1 MFNPSDIKQHMDVIA
16 KDGAVIGVVDH
27 LEGGTQSI
35 KLTRD
40 LKLHVHHWIS
50 LEWVKK
56 VDAKGV
62 HLSKDGDAARESL
75 QSSPPVPVA

>member
-1 MFNPSDIKQHMDVIA
+1 MFNPTDIKQHMNVIA
-16 KDGAVIGVVDH
+16 KDGTVIGIVDQ

-40 LKLHVHHWIS
+40 LDSRVHHWIS
-50 LEWVKK
+50 LECVKK

-62 HLSKDGDAARESL
+62 HLSEDGDAARQSL
-75 QSSPPVPVA
+75 QSSPPAMAV